1 MTLTDTGPLVALL
14 SQRDNHHARC
24 AGLMPRLSLPLITTW
39 PCLSEAMHLLGRQ
52 GGHQLQD
59 KLWAYLDAGVLELHL
74 SDESERLQM
83 RALMNQY
90 RDTPMDLA
98 DASLV
103 AAAIALNTRRVFM
116 LDSDFYVYRASG
128 GASFDVLP

>member
-14 SQRDNHHARC
+14 SKRDAHHARC
-24 AGLMPRLSLPLITTW
+24 VDMMPQLSLPLITTW

-52 GGHQLQD
+52 GGHGFQD

-74 SDESERLQM
+74 TDETERAQM
-83 RALMNQY
+83 RQY

-103 AAAIALNTRRVFM
+103 AAAAALQMRRVFT
-116 LDSDFYVYRASG
+116 LDSDFYIYRMG
-128 GASFDVLP
+128 NDSFEVLP

>member
-1 MTLTDTGPLVALL
+1 
-14 SQRDNHHARC
+14 
-24 AGLMPRLSLPLITTW
+24 
-39 PCLSEAMHLLGRQ
+39 MHLLGRQ
-52 GGHQLQD
+52 GGHQSQD

-74 SDESERLQM
+74 TDEAERLQM

-103 AAAIALNTRRVFM
+103 AVAIALDTRRVFT

>member
-1 MTLTDTGPLVALL
+1 MILVDTGPIVAIA
-14 SQRDNHHARC
+14 SKRDENHARC
-24 AGLMPRLSLPLITTW
+24 LAILPNLIGPLVTTW
-39 PCLSEAMHLLGRQ
+39 ACVAESMHLVYRF
-52 GGHQLQD
+52 GGHAAQD
-59 KLWAYLDAGVLELHL
+59 EIWAYITDGLLEIHIH
-74 SDESERLQM
+74 DEAERLQM
-83 RALMNQY
+83 RTLMRKY

-103 AAAIALNTRRVFM
+103 AATIALNTRRVFM